1 MRLVN
6 GTSDMEGRIEI
17 CFDEAWGTICDNLW
31 TTNDGNVACRQLGF
45 SQIGLFL
52 SIYYTALN
60 KLLAH

>member
-1 MRLVN
+1 MVN

-45 SQIGLFL
+45 SQIGLL
-52 SIYYTALN
+52 IIMHYKVLN
-60 KLLAH
+60 KLH